1 MSTATTFS
9 AFKSR
14 NFRLYFSGQSVSLL
28 GTWMQRTAAS
38 WIIYTLTH
46 STFILGVAAFA
57 FLFPSFVLSVV
68 GGVVSDRYN
77 RYKVLL
83 WTQVASMIQAVLM
96 AVMILLNYYSV
107 WGIIVLGIIL
117 GIINAFDVPAR
128 QSLVY
133 EMVDDK
139 DHLANALALNSSMV
153 TLTRIIGPAIAG
165 LVLVK
170 FGDSVCFVLNA
181 LSFVAVLISLLQMR
195 MPDYLSKP
203 HPKKASQELK
213 EGLAYLKQTPSIRY
227 VLMMLTLISLFSL
240 PFANLIPIYAD
251 QVFHGTAKTFGVIEG
266 VIGAGSFVAAIF
278 LASQKPGTNL
288 KKILAIN
295 TLVLGVGLVLLAH
308 ETNYLLFL
316 MFCVMAGYGW
326 MSQITISNT
335 IVQTTVIPS
344 MRGRVVSFYA
354 MAVFGMM
361 PLGGLLIGSVSHV
374 IGTPD
379 TVFVEGVI
387 AIIIGLFHVR
397 FLMIN
402 KKKMQT
408 LRAQV
413 AEAQPEEVT
422 I

>member
-1 MSTATTFS
+1 MTTATTFS

-46 STFILGVAAFA
+46 STFILGLAAFA
-57 FLFPSFVLSVV
+57 FLFPSFVLSVA

-83 WTQVASMIQAVLM
+83 WTQVASMVQAIVL
-96 AVMILLNYYSV
+96 AAMILLNYYSV

-139 DHLANALALNSSMV
+139 NDLANALALNSSMV

-165 LVLVK
+165 FVLVK
-170 FGDSVCFVLNA
+170 FGDGICFALNA
-181 LSFVAVLISLLQMR
+181 LSFVAVIISLLQMR

-203 HPKKASQELK
+203 HPKKASEELK

-227 VLMMLTLISLFSL
+227 VLLMLTLISLFSL

-251 QVFHGTAKTFGVIEG
+251 QVFHGNAKTFGVIEG
-266 VIGAGSFVAAIF
+266 VIGLGSFGAAIF

-295 TLVLGVGLVLLAH
+295 TLVLGAGLILLSH
-308 ETNYLLFL
+308 EANYLLFL
-316 MFCVMAGYGW
+316 VFCTMAGYGW

-361 PLGGLLIGSVSHV
+361 PLGGLLIGTVSHL
-374 IGTPD
+374 IGTQN
-379 TVFVEGVI
+379 TILAEGIV
-387 AIIIGLFHVR
+387 ALIIGLFHVR
-397 FLMIN
+397 FLRLN
-402 KKKMQT
+402 KKKMQS
-408 LRAQV
+408 LRQQV
-413 AEAQPEEVT
+413 EMAHAMEIA
-422 I
+422 